1 MSDYSNRE
9 PDRLDKIAQE
19 QHISST
25 MALDD
30 EQRIK
35 VLSPSMLVFRRF
47 IRNRLAIVGVLFIVA
62 MFLFSFVGGW
72 LMPYG
77 EFEVFKKYI
86 DMSKLYAGVTI
97 NKEYRYVEVEGQTF
111 PSAARAQFVLALNNS
126 QETFESQG
134 KYYTIDSES
143 NDLHIVSSLIEVAQA
158 IGLRNIY
165 DVNPVGDFAATPAF
179 EAAFLQAIDENADE
193 FTVGDTTYTVVL
205 NRKVYYAYESMP
217 LALITYNVL
226 DLVDAASRVDFDFRY
241 QAELAASHG
250 SDSTFMADGQAY
262 RIVIEEDGTEIY
274 RVDGQ
279 SETLFAILSRYIV
292 QPLFSDVRISL
303 VFKDS
308 VKEAIAGNQRSFLYI
323 DRESGGQTAA
333 EKEFTIERD
342 NQQWIIRSIEDTLVI
357 KAYEFP
363 SAQHWL
369 GTDAN
374 GMDILTRMM
383 YGGRISLM
391 IGFIVV
397 IIEVIIGV
405 ILGGIAGYFGKWIDN
420 LLMRIV
426 DIFNSIPSIPI
437 IIIIGAV
444 MDGLRVDPQIRMVY
458 LMLILGILGWPGIA
472 RLVRGQILSLREQEF
487 MVAAEATGLSV
498 YRRIFKHLVP
508 NVIPQ
513 LIVISTMS
521 LGGIILTE
529 SVLSFLGL
537 GVKYPFASWGNI
549 INAVSNVHVMTN
561 YWFVWIP
568 AGFCILIT
576 VLGFNFIG
584 DGLRDAFDPKM
595 KR

>member
-1 MSDYSNRE
+1 MSDFNHKE
-9 PDRLDKIAQE
+9 PEYLKNSEEE
-19 QHISST
+19 QHIST
-25 MALDD
+25 NLALDD

-47 IRNRLAIVGVLFIVA
+47 IRNRLAIVGVIFIAV
-62 MFLFSFVGGW
+62 MFLFSFAGGW

-77 EFEVFKKYI
+77 EYEVFKEYV

-97 NKEYRYVEVEGQTF
+97 NTEYRYIEAEDGTF
-111 PSAARAQFVLALNNS
+111 PSTARAQFVLALNNG
-126 QETFESQG
+126 EGTFAAQDN
-134 KYYTIDSES
+134 YYTISSES
-143 NDLHIVSSLIEVAQA
+143 DDFHVVSSLIEVAQA
-158 IGLRNIY
+158 INLRKIY
-165 DVNPVGDFAATPAF
+165 TVSPVGDFSVSPAF
-179 EAAFLQAIDENADE
+179 EDAFLQAIEEQTDTFAADG
-193 FTVGDTTYTVVL
+193 VIYTVLL
-205 NRKVYYAYESMP
+205 NKKIYQAYRSTP
-217 LALITYNVL
+217 VSLITYNVL
-226 DLVDAASRVDFDFRY
+226 DLVDAAQQASFAFQY
-241 QAELAASHG
+241 QAELAAAAG
-250 SDSTFMADGQAY
+250 ADSTFD
-262 RIVIEEDGTEIY
+262 
-274 RVDGQ
+274 VDGQ
-279 SETLFAILSRYIV
+279 TYQVVIGEDAAEFYRTDGASSSLYAVLSRYIV
-292 QPLFSDVRISL
+292 QPLYSDIRISL
-303 VFKDS
+303 DFKNL
-308 VKEAIAGNQRSFLYI
+308 VKEAIASEQETFLYA
-323 DRESGGQTAA
+323 DPASGDQAV
-333 EKEFTIERD
+333 EREFTIERD
-342 NQQWIIRSIEDTLVI
+342 NQQWIIRAVEDTLVI
-357 KAYEFP
+357 RDYDYP

-369 GTDAN
+369 GTDGN

-420 LLMRIV
+420 LLMRVV

-444 MDGLRVDPQIRMVY
+444 MDGMRVDPQIRMIY